1 MGLGNWFN
9 RYILEVK
16 AEEGVEPAKADD
28 PPEVRAKSVELVPD
42 FAKGCLQ
49 DIHWS
54 MGLMG
59 YFPTYCL
66 GNLYAAQLWETINEQ
81 IPDLESKIARGEFA
95 PLKEWLATNIHHHGR
110 RYRAGELCERL
121 TGKPL
126 SADPLLRHL
135 EGKLRPVYGLA

>member
-1 MGLGNWFN
+1 M
-9 RYILEVK
+9 
-16 AEEGVEPAKADD
+16 
-28 PPEVRAKSVELVPD
+28 
-42 FAKGCLQ
+42 
-49 DIHWS
+49 HWS
-54 MGLMG
+54 FGAIG

-81 IPDLESKIARGEFA
+81 IPDLNDQIAQGEFA
-95 PLKEWLATNIHHHGR
+95 PLRTWLNQNIHAHGR

-135 EGKLRPVYGLA
+135 EGKLKPIYGLA